1 MSLVTS
7 SPTVL
12 ICSSRCESAH
22 YFAGGVWMER
32 NSSRIAGLLR
42 GNFRLSRWDER
53 RAKIILRSTFWGNW
67 RLNFLPREGREG
79 GEVRRTGISCRNG
92 GVNESSSRLHPI
104 TAWPAVGA
112 TSSENSPAI
121 YGWVNCP
128 ANLRVPSGTKEI
140 VCRP

>member
-22 YFAGGVWMER
+22 YIAGGVWMER

-53 RAKIILRSTFWGNW
+53 RAKIILRWTFGA
-67 RLNFLPREGREG
+67 
-79 GEVRRTGISCRNG
+79 I
-92 GVNESSSRLHPI
+92 GV
-104 TAWPAVGA
+104 
-112 TSSENSPAI
+112 
-121 YGWVNCP
+121 
-128 ANLRVPSGTKEI
+128 
-140 VCRP
+140 